1 MSVDFLKF
9 NTKNQNTTK
18 ATESWYRK
26 YCKWAEK
33 TKNVKE
39 IQNVEKNE
47 LNIILENFFADV
59 TRDDGKQLEP
69 ISLCSMQAALYRYLK
84 DGKLIYSFSCLV

>member
-9 NTKNQNTTK
+9 NAKNQNTTK

-39 IQNVEKNE
+39 IQNVDLRNR
-47 LNIILENFFADV
+47 ICLENPDIYHILMWRINNYYVHCSANINLLF
-59 TRDDGKQLEP
+59 TGKERGRR
-69 ISLCSMQAALYRYLK
+69 CSPPLR
-84 DGKLIYSFSCLV
+84 